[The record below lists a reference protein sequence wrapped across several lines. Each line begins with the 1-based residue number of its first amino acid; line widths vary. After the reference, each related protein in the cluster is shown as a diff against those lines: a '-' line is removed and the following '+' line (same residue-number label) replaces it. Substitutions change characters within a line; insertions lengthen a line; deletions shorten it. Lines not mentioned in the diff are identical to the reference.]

1 MKRSDGIMNIPPNG
15 KKIYWRPN
23 RFGYTDDVKQAGYY
37 TALELDDCC
46 GYGWDWI
53 AERVKF
59 Q

>member
-1 MKRSDGIMNIPPNG
+1 MNIPPNG